1 MPEIEQSAM
10 RSAAACNNAGW
21 CAAVSRSHGCPDTVD
36 DAAWCSARRTPPY
49 YPDAVTLRPDAT
61 PADILDRIDT
71 TSPGCS
77 VKDSFATL
85 DLTPD
90 GFVELFT
97 AEWIHRPAGL
107 PAPASTALT
116 VLTVRQVTTAAEL
129 HDWQSAWHGEDTPVD
144 IFRPALLREP
154 SVRIFTAH
162 VNGDSGDSGDDRPAG
177 GFVLTCDGDV
187 VGLSNLFAADSS
199 RRSDVW
205 TAAITEAAAHCP
217 GLPLVG
223 YEQGDDLAHARAHG
237 FAPIGALRVW
247 LHQPGQP

>member
-1 MPEIEQSAM
+1 M

-90 GFVELFT
+90 GFVELF
-97 AEWIHRPAGL
+97 
-107 PAPASTALT
+107 
-116 VLTVRQVTTAAEL
+116 
-129 HDWQSAWHGEDTPVD
+129 
-144 IFRPALLREP
+144 
-154 SVRIFTAH
+154 
-162 VNGDSGDSGDDRPAG
+162 GDSGDGRPAG

-205 TAAITEAAAHCP
+205 TAAIIEAAAHFP

-223 YEQGDDLAHARAHG
+223 YEQGDDLARARAHG